1 MSMNDNIVFTNLF
14 YLIIFFKLLEIYGYQ
29 RRSVKIL
36 VSTFTIFFVCE
47 NMHDISRSVIIA
59 DYILNTYTLI
69 T

>member
-1 MSMNDNIVFTNLF
+1 MTDNIVFTNLF

-47 NMHDISRSVIIA
+47 NTHDISRSVIIA